1 MSEVFIQD
9 VTVRD
14 GNQSLLA
21 TRMQREDII
30 TLVEALDK
38 VGFHSLEVWGGATF
52 DSAFRFLHQSAWE
65 NLREIRRAA
74 KHTKLSML
82 LRGQNVVGY
91 RHYDNDTLERFIRLT
106 LENGI
111 DVIRCF
117 DALND
122 TNNLKNAF
130 KFVKKHNG
138 HLQGAIAYTVSP
150 VHNNEYYVKLAKE
163 YVDMGADSIC
173 IKDMAGICT
182 PQNAYE
188 LVSALKDALDVP
200 IDLHTHTTGN
210 ATPLVMLQAMK
221 AGVDIVD
228 GCISPFSGGTSHL
241 ADETLLEV
249 AKLADREVN
258 IDREALSEV
267 YEIAD
272 RLASKY
278 IASGDLRARSLVP
291 NPKILTYQVPGGM
304 LSNLLSQL
312 EGQKQG
318 HRFNEVLQ
326 EVPNVR
332 KDMGY
337 PPLVTPLSQMVGTQA
352 VMNVLF
358 GEPYKM
364 VPKEIKD
371 YVQGFYGRSPA
382 EKNPEVVAKILKGV
396 APKKPTDPDDLAF
409 IYEDEKKKLEKAL
422 GREASEEEVVAY
434 ILFPQQVESFLTG
447 AWKAEEEAAK
457 AKAEAEEKAKQEK
470 AAVAVAATQAAT
482 ASNAESVTLE
492 KVAVMAVAAHLSSGS
507 GAECFEMFLPQG
519 K

>member
-9 VTVRD
+9 LTVRD

-30 TLVEALDK
+30 TLAEALDK

-65 NLREIRRAA
+65 NLREIRQAA
-74 KHTKLSML
+74 KNTKLSML
-82 LRGQNVVGY
+82 LRGQNIVGY
-91 RHYDNDTLERFIRLT
+91 RHYDNDTLDRFIRLT

-163 YVDMGADSIC
+163 FVDMGADSIC

-188 LVSALKDALDVP
+188 LVSALKEAVDVP

-210 ATPLVMLQAMK
+210 ATALVMLEAMK

-249 AKLADREVN
+249 AKLAGREVN
-258 IDREALSEV
+258 IDREALSEA

-278 IASGDLRARSLVP
+278 IASGDMRARSLVP

-312 EGQKQG
+312 EGQKKG
-318 HRFNEVLQ
+318 DRFNDVLK

-396 APKKPTDPDDLAF
+396 EPKTPTDPDDLPY

-422 GREASEEEVVAY
+422 GREASEEEVIAY

-447 AWKAEEEAAK
+447 AWKEEEAAAK
-457 AKAEAEEKAKQEK
+457 AKAEAEEQAKQEK
-470 AAVAVAATQAAT
+470 VAAAAAATQAAT
-482 ASNAESVTLE
+482 SPSVGSETLE
-492 KVAVMAVAAHLSSGS
+492 KVAVMAVAAHLASGG
-507 GAECFEMFLPQG
+507 GAECFEMFLPEG